1 MKKPL
6 FAFVVVSALIVGA
19 CQAAATPTPA
29 PAASAPLAPA
39 ASASATPEAV
49 ASSAASAATLP
60 AGRRVAFFVPWT
72 QDIWYVVAI
81 KGAQEAADKL
91 GIKLDVYD
99 ANNKVET
106 QIQQFDTALANKP
119 EAIVL
124 SSVDPAGMVPSIEKA
139 YDMGVKVVVYDRP
152 IYATTKMD
160 GLVILD
166 TANMGDIACKAV
178 VKAVTD
184 KHGSPDGT
192 VIRAYGDLAD
202 TWVTGI
208 SAGWDP
214 CMAQYPGI
222 KVLEAS
228 SGQWD
233 PALSASNVSQLLA
246 SHPETDAISLDSDF
260 LATGILTNLKTGGF
274 GKVGE
279 AKHVYLI
286 GDGGLPEA
294 LQAIR
299 DGWMDS
305 TINNPVPDFT
315 GAAVNFADMLANGQP
330 LPSSWVEEGKAW
342 SPAAITTNVPTA
354 TAPYAGPVLNMK
366 NFVVD
371 KTTVDDPT
379 LWGNIAAKSK

>member
-6 FAFVVVSALIVGA
+6 FALVVISALIVGA
-19 CQAAATPTPA
+19 CQGAATPAPS
-29 PAASAPLAPA
+29 PAAGASPSPGAA
-39 ASASATPEAV
+39 ASGAPS
-49 ASSAASAATLP
+49 ASSLP

-81 KGAQEAADKL
+81 KGAQDAATKL

-139 YDMGVKVVVYDRP
+139 HDMGIKVVVYDRP
-152 IYATTKMD
+152 IYATTKLD
-160 GLVILD
+160 GLVVLD
-166 TANMGDIACKAV
+166 TVNMGDIACKAV

-184 KHGSPDGT
+184 KNGSATGT

-222 KVLEAS
+222 KVLTAS
-228 SGQWD
+228 SGKWD
-233 PALSASNVSQLLA
+233 PALSAANVSQLLA
-246 SHPETDAISLDSDF
+246 SHPETDAITLDSDF
-260 LATGILTNLKTGGF
+260 LATGILTNLKTGGY

-286 GDGGLPEA
+286 GNGGLPEA

-315 GAAVNFADMLANGQP
+315 GAAVSCADMLANNQP

-354 TAPYAGPVLNMK
+354 DAPYAGPVLNMT

-379 LWGNIAAKSK
+379 LWGNIAAKS

>member
-6 FAFVVVSALIVGA
+6 FALVVISALIVGA
-19 CQAAATPTPA
+19 CQGGATPTPS
-29 PAASAPLAPA
+29 PAASAASTPA
-39 ASASATPEAV
+39 AGASSTPSAS
-49 ASSAASAATLP
+49 TLP

-72 QDIWYVVAI
+72 QDIWYVIAI
-81 KGAQEAADKL
+81 KGAEDAAAKL
-91 GIKLDVYD
+91 GIQLDVYD

-106 QIQQFDTALANKP
+106 QIQQFDTALASEP

-139 YDMGVKVVVYDRP
+139 HDMGIKVVAYDRP
-152 IYATTKMD
+152 IYATTKLD
-160 GLVILD
+160 GLVVLD
-166 TANMGDIACKAV
+166 TVNMGDIACKAV

-184 KHGSPDGT
+184 KNGSATGT

-214 CMAQYPGI
+214 CMAQYPDI
-222 KVLEAS
+222 KILTAS

-233 PALSASNVSQLLA
+233 PVLSATNVAQLLA
-246 SHPETDAISLDSDF
+246 SHPETDAITLDSDF
-260 LATGILTNLKTGGF
+260 LATGILTNLKTGGY

-286 GDGGLPEA
+286 GNGGLPEA

-315 GAAVNFADMLANGQP
+315 GQRSASPTCSLTISLFRRRGSRTARRGRR
-330 LPSSWVEEGKAW
+330 LPS
-342 SPAAITTNVPTA
+342 PRTFPQR
-354 TAPYAGPVLNMK
+354 
-366 NFVVD
+366 
-371 KTTVDDPT
+371 T
-379 LWGNIAAKSK
+379 LHTRDRS

>member
-1 MKKPL
+1 VKKSL
-6 FAFVVVSALIVGA
+6 FAFVVISALLIGA
-19 CQAAATPTPA
+19 CQGAATPTPSA
-29 PAASAPLAPA
+29 PAGASSSPA
-39 ASASATPEAV
+39 AAASGAPSAS
-49 ASSAASAATLP
+49 SLP

-81 KGAQEAADKL
+81 KGAQEAAAKL
-91 GIKLDVYD
+91 GIQLDVYD

-139 YDMGVKVVVYDRP
+139 NGMGIKTVVYDRP
-152 IYATTKMD
+152 IYATTKLD
-160 GLVILD
+160 GLVVLD
-166 TANMGDIACKAV
+166 TVNMGDIACKAV

-184 KHGSPDGT
+184 KNGSAKGT

-214 CMAQYPGI
+214 CMAKYPDI
-222 KVLEAS
+222 KILQAS
-228 SGQWD
+228 GGKWD

-246 SHPETDAISLDSDF
+246 SHPETDAITLDSDF
-260 LATGILTNLKTGGF
+260 LATGILANLKTGGY

-286 GDGGLPEA
+286 GNGGLPEA

-315 GAAVNFADMLANGQP
+315 GAAVSLADMLANNQP

-342 SPAAITTNVPTA
+342 SPAAIATNVPTA
-354 TAPYAGPVLNMK
+354 DAPYAGPVLNMT

-379 LWGNIAAKSK
+379 LWGNIAAKK